1 MASHIIYWYLLYI
14 FRFSFHRFVTSA
26 VSAVSVVS
34 IDRLATSVVSSPLE
48 RNNGEKNVIFPV
60 HMQSDWSAHI
70 GSFLQPCHLSSK
82 DMSDAQQTKWVKP
95 TY

>member
-1 MASHIIYWYLLYI
+1 MIWIPQYVYYLLYI
-14 FRFSFHRFVTSA
+14 FRFSFHRFVISA

-60 HMQSDWSAHI
+60 HMQSD
-70 GSFLQPCHLSSK
+70 
-82 DMSDAQQTKWVKP
+82 
-95 TY
+95 